1 MGETPKAL
9 FMASLP
15 HFPDKYWKF
24 RSKPP
29 SAALEHGLSSSLDIS
44 PLLVRLLWA
53 RGLRTADDMDLFLSP
68 GLRHLARPEQ
78 WSGLTH
84 AAQVIAWA
92 MTQGKK
98 AAVWGDYDVDG
109 ITSTALLLLFFRARG
124 FFPEHHIPHRQTEGY
139 GLNIPGIETL
149 AAKGVELMIT
159 VDCGIGHH
167 REVSRAKELGMT
179 VVISDHHLP
188 DAKLPPADAIM
199 NPKLG
204 SCPCPHLAGVGVA
217 FLLAAVL
224 NRLLPGEHL
233 DMRQFLD
240 LVALGTLADVVEL
253 TGQNRIL
260 VKNGLS
266 LLKEG
271 KRPGILALKEVCG
284 YKSSAVLDEDCVGFG
299 LAPRINAAGR
309 LGHADTALR
318 LLLAEDLAEAKDS
331 AKELDAYNTQRR
343 SIGREIQGQAQD
355 MAQGQADRF
364 GLVLYA
370 PDWHEGVIGIIASKI
385 AETLYRPTIVLTEDE
400 SGHLKGS
407 GRSIPEFSLHEA
419 LAACREL
426 LTGFGGHSQAA
437 GLRLAKD
444 NLEAFQESFDAVA
457 GKAFGHQ
464 KPKPT
469 LLLDAVL
476 GFNQVDYDL
485 LKELELLAPF
495 GPDNP
500 KPVFLSPQVSV
511 LNRKIVGADHVFLD
525 LRDDEAKVTL
535 RGKAWNQAQALP
547 QSVTR
552 KTMQLAYT
560 PKFNE
565 FNGITS
571 IELTLRDW
579 WVES

>member
-1 MGETPKAL
+1 
-9 FMASLP
+9 MASLP
-15 HFPDKYWKF
+15 IFSDRYWKF
-24 RSKPP
+24 RAEPP
-29 SAALEHGLSSSLDIS
+29 PADLAQRLSSALDIS

-53 RGLRTADDMDLFLSP
+53 RGLRTAGEMDLFLSP
-68 GLRHLARPEQ
+68 GLRHLAKPDQ
-78 WSGLTH
+78 WPGLNP
-84 AAQVIAWA
+84 AAQVIARSLA
-92 MTQGKK
+92 QGRK

-124 FFPEHHIPHRQTEGY
+124 VFPEHHIPHRQIEGY

-149 AAKGVELMIT
+149 AAKGVELLIT

-167 REVSRAKELGMT
+167 REVSRAKELGMI

-253 TGQNRIL
+253 TGQNRIF

-266 LLKEG
+266 LLKDG

-284 YKSSAVLDEDCVGFG
+284 YKASAVLDEDRVGFN

-318 LLLAEDLAEAKDS
+318 LLLAEDLAQARDL
-331 AKELDAYNTQRR
+331 AKELDSFNSQRR
-343 SIGREIQGQAQD
+343 SIAREIQEQAQGL
-355 MAQGQADRF
+355 AQDQADRF

-370 PDWHEGVIGIIASKI
+370 PNWHEGVIGIIASKI
-385 AETLYRPTIVLTEDE
+385 AETHYRPTIVLTEGG
-400 SGHLKGS
+400 SGYLKGS
-407 GRSIPEFSLHEA
+407 GRSIPGFALYEA

-437 GLRLAKD
+437 GLRLVKD
-444 NLEAFQESFDAVA
+444 NLEAFCESFDAAA
-457 GKAFGHQ
+457 GKAFGYQ
-464 KPKPT
+464 RPKPT
-469 LLLDAVL
+469 LLLDTVL
-476 GFNQVDYDL
+476 GFNQVDYEL
-485 LKELELLAPF
+485 LKGLELLAPF

-500 KPVFLSPQVSV
+500 KPIFLSPLVSV
-511 LNRKIVGADHVFLD
+511 RNQKIVGADHVFLD
-525 LRDDEAKVTL
+525 LRDEEAGVTL
-535 RGKAWNQAQALP
+535 RAKAWNQAQALA
-547 QSVTR
+547 QSVTG
-552 KTMQLAYT
+552 KTMLLAYT
-560 PKFNE
+560 PKFSE
-565 FNGITS
+565 FNGVTS
-571 IELTLRDW
+571 IELALRDW
-579 WVES
+579 SVQAAVCAP